1 MGAGAALPVAVLST
15 EPSVILWLD
24 YNKLLSPCQYAC
36 PFHAA
41 VIKNMVKILA
51 NKNIFLNARI
61 GHLSKRTLKEKVLSY
76 LTGQARQHNSLS
88 FTIPFNRQK
97 MADYLAADRSALSAV
112 LGKLKNEGILDFQ
125 KNRFTI
131 QQNLLIKKKGE

>member
-1 MGAGAALPVAVLST
+1 MPA
-15 EPSVILWLD
+15 SVI
-24 YNKLLSPCQYAC
+24 YQTHPE
-36 PFHAA
+36 
-41 VIKNMVKILA
+41 
-51 NKNIFLNARI
+51 
-61 GHLSKRTLKEKVLSY
+61 EKVLSY
-76 LTGQARQHNSLS
+76 LTGQARQHNSRS
-88 FTIPFNRQK
+88 FTKIPFNRQK

>member
-1 MGAGAALPVAVLST
+1 MFLFV
-15 EPSVILWLD
+15 
-24 YNKLLSPCQYAC
+24 
-36 PFHAA
+36 
-41 VIKNMVKILA
+41 KNMVKILA

-76 LTGQARQHNSLS
+76 LTGQARQHNSRS

-112 LGKLKNEGILDFQ
+112 LGKLKNEGILDFE